1 MNVQP
6 STAFRS
12 QTISLAIL
20 APAKPASRRS
30 SSRRRAAAATP
41 VAETAS
47 DAKPT
52 RKRRPMTAEEK
63 EGGFRA
69 DDSLLGRAQKE
80 SREVARRGCD
90 EYVLV
95 RGRCILLTADLPRSF
110 PPRVDSR
117 AASWPAPWADA
128 PSAHAERHG
137 RRTVRPQPVREAW
150 STGAEVA
157 GAPWQTRRPPPRPAG
172 RAPPPAEFQLRGDDG
187 VGPRRCG
194 RSPARARGRR
204 SERDPLGAGPSARL
218 AAGPRRGFTGT
229 AGRDD
234 EPPSR
239 GSDAP
244 SVRCRQPARSA
255 FSASGCLT
263 RPWAIRYVTVTAVTA
278 TSVVSRGPL
287 KMV

>member
-12 QTISLAIL
+12 QAIALAIL
-20 APAKPASRRS
+20 APAKPAARRS

-90 EYVLV
+90 EYVPV
-95 RGRCILLTADLPRSF
+95 RGRCVLLTADLPRSF

-137 RRTVRPQPVREAW
+137 RRTVRPRPRPLCRLPRLSARPRPPAASTLG
-150 STGAEVA
+150 STGPAARGCDPRRLPRRDPRPKGVVSSNASMAAA
-157 GAPWQTRRPPPRPAG
+157 GACFR
-172 RAPPPAEFQLRGDDG
+172 
-187 VGPRRCG
+187 
-194 RSPARARGRR
+194 
-204 SERDPLGAGPSARL
+204 ARL
-218 AAGPRRGFTGT
+218 AR
-229 AGRDD
+229 
-234 EPPSR
+234 E
-239 GSDAP
+239 P
-244 SVRCRQPARSA
+244 SVGRRLQEDIDELRAPVVDEVAVARRS
-255 FSASGCLT
+255 
-263 RPWAIRYVTVTAVTA
+263 
-278 TSVVSRGPL
+278 
-287 KMV
+287 

>member
-12 QTISLAIL
+12 QAIALAIL
-20 APAKPASRRS
+20 APAKPAARRS

-80 SREVARRGCD
+80 SRDVARRGCD
-90 EYVLV
+90 KYVPV

-137 RRTVRPQPVREAW
+137 RRTVHPRRADLRRF
-150 STGAEVA
+150 SGTAGGGGA
-157 GAPWQTRRPPPRPAG
+157 RRPPPAARPG
-172 RAPPPAEFQLRGDDG
+172 SLGLFGSR
-187 VGPRRCG
+187 PRRLVISHCSSSGRRG
-194 RSPARARGRR
+194 RSGEHGRPG
-204 SERDPLGAGPSARL
+204 SSSGQTEPLV
-218 AAGPRRGFTGT
+218 
-229 AGRDD
+229 
-234 EPPSR
+234 
-239 GSDAP
+239 
-244 SVRCRQPARSA
+244 VR
-255 FSASGCLT
+255 
-263 RPWAIRYVTVTAVTA
+263 
-278 TSVVSRGPL
+278 
-287 KMV
+287 